1 MTKKKLIRTAFR
13 KRFGMNIFQEM
24 TPDQRRA
31 FAVVEAYFFRFPTW
45 PAIPK
50 LDIPVV
56 VLNAAVALDGFLEAT
71 GREKLSIWI
80 KDFYFENVTFHD
92 GALVLTLDGEIV
104 PAR

>member
-24 TPDQRRA
+24 TDTQRRA

-45 PAIPK
+45 PTIPK

-56 VLNAAVALDGFLEAT
+56 VLNSAVELDNFLESM
-71 GREKLSIWI
+71 EKRGWI
-80 KDFYFENVTFHD
+80 HFVFYANVVYMRVTAEDFGLE
-92 GALVLTLDGEIV
+92 
-104 PAR
+104 

>member
-13 KRFGMNIFQEM
+13 QRFGMNVFQEM
-24 TPDQRRA
+24 TDAQRRA
-31 FAVVEAYFFRFPTW
+31 FAVVEAYFFAFPTW

-56 VLNAAVALDGFLEAT
+56 VLDAAVTLDNFLEDT
-71 GREKLSIWI
+71 GREKLSSWI
-80 KDFYFENVTFHD
+80 KNFYFENVTFRD
-92 GALVLTLDGEIV
+92 GALVLTLNDEIV